1 MTQTSSPASPA
12 NVPGTATEHP
22 SALHSSLGFLLAA
35 AVDEIFPGREFYIEH
50 SFLGG
55 YFCHFGAANRTDGAD
70 LVALTETLRR
80 YTADATPL
88 ELLEL
93 DRQELQDRFSARGR
107 KDKLE
112 ILRRLEGDR
121 IPAARFGSYLDYRLE
136 PMITDLTRL
145 GKFGLDP
152 YDHGIVLRFPG
163 LLPPYE
169 VPPFRDSPK
178 LYQIIQQRQKWGRA
192 LHINNLRQLNL
203 LLDRSDFRETLM
215 VAEGLHEKTV
225 AEIADAIAAR
235 PDQRVIFVSGPSASG
250 KTTFTKRLAI
260 QLKVLG
266 FDTLVISMDNYFRDR
281 SDLTLGPDG
290 VHDFES
296 LEGVDA
302 TRMIRDLTA
311 LLDGTQVARRS
322 YSFREGRGANTGGFL
337 QISPTAFLLVEGIH
351 GLNPLFTEELGRH
364 NLQRIYVSAITQLNI
379 DNEHRVSSSDSRLLR
394 RMVRDR
400 QFRGYNAEETILR
413 WPTVRM
419 GEERHIFAYQEAADL
434 MFNSS
439 LVYELAA
446 LREPAEMALREVP
459 ADSPAGDEAGRL
471 LTFLSFVHP
480 IDADA
485 VPRNSILREFLGGS
499 AFDY

>member
-1 MTQTSSPASPA
+1 MTQTSSPTIPA
-12 NVPGTATEHP
+12 IKPGTAPEHP
-22 SALHSSLGFLLAA
+22 SALHASLGFLLAA

-55 YFCHFGAANRTDGAD
+55 YYCHFGAANHLASAD

-80 YTADATPL
+80 YTAGSTPL

-93 DRQELQDRFSARGR
+93 HRQELQDRFRNRGR

-112 ILRRLEGDR
+112 ILRRLETDR
-121 IPAARFGSYLDYRLE
+121 VPAARFGSYIDYRLE

-145 GKFGLDP
+145 VRFGLEPHDQ
-152 YDHGIVLRFPG
+152 GLVLRFPG

-178 LYQIIQQRQKWGRA
+178 LYQIIQQRQEWGRA

-203 LLDRSDFRETLM
+203 LLDQPDFRETLM
-215 VAEGLHEKTV
+215 VAEGLHERTV
-225 AEIADAIAAR
+225 AEIADAISIR
-235 PDQRVIFVSGPSASG
+235 PEQRVIFVSGPSASG
-250 KTTFTKRLAI
+250 KTTFSKRLAI

-266 FDTLVISMDNYFRDR
+266 FDTLAISMDNYFRDR
-281 SDLTLGPDG
+281 ADLIRGPDG
-290 VHDFES
+290 ENDFES
-296 LEGVDA
+296 LEAVDV
-302 TRMIRDLTA
+302 THLIRDLAA
-311 LLDGTQVARRS
+311 LLEGAQVARRR
-322 YSFREGRGANTGGFL
+322 YSFQKGRSAETGDHL
-337 QISPTAFLLVEGIH
+337 QMSPEAFLLVEGIH
-351 GLNPLFTEELGRH
+351 GLNPLFAEELGLH

-379 DNEHRVSSSDSRLLR
+379 DNEHRVSSSDNRLLR

-400 QFRGYNAEETILR
+400 QFRGYGARETILR
-413 WPTVRM
+413 WPAVRM

-446 LREPAEMALREVP
+446 LCEPAEKLLREVP
-459 ADSPAGDEAGRL
+459 ADSPASDEARRL
-471 LTFLSFVHP
+471 LTFLSFVHS
-480 IDADA
+480 IDTDA
-485 VPRNSILREFLGGS
+485 VARNSILREFLGGS